1 MKFAGVL
8 QTGGQAFELLE
19 QGLVTLN
26 GNKITEKRKKIYP
39 GDTVV
44 VKGCCEIK
52 VETED

>member
-26 GNKITEKRKKIYP
+26 GNKITEEKKEDISRRYS
-39 GDTVV
+39 
-44 VKGCCEIK
+44 CCQRLL
-52 VETED
+52 